1 MQALKDQ
8 FNQSRLHKLFMG
20 FLMYR
25 IANLKYKSMLALAK
39 EDNNRNLKK
48 KLLLSFKRNLTV
60 SKWLHSKL
68 DAYMTKL
75 KAEGITLLRYSTAKQ
90 KALRDRYYDHVV
102 SQSRTLALG
111 CLQLW

>member
-1 MQALKDQ
+1 
-8 FNQSRLHKLFMG
+8 
-20 FLMYR
+20 
-25 IANLKYKSMLALAK
+25 MLALAK
-39 EDNNRNLKK
+39 EDYNRNLKR
-48 KLLLSFKRNLTV
+48 KLLLSLKRNLTV

-68 DAYMTKL
+68 DSYMTKL
-75 KAEGITLLRYSTAKQ
+75 KAEGFTLLRYSTAKQ